1 MKKLFML
8 YGNDSAP
15 GWTLC
20 VITGEPVAPTPL
32 GVVRAYSTMPED
44 STSVPVGM
52 GQFVTE
58 VRRPAMVRFELEG
71 PIVVECPWEA
81 VLR

>member
-1 MKKLFML
+1 MKKLFTL
-8 YGNDSAP
+8 RSNDDTP

-20 VITGEPVAPTPL
+20 VVTGEPVAPIPL
-32 GVVRAYSTMPED
+32 GVVRAYFTVPED
-44 STSVPVGM
+44 STNIPVVIGE
-52 GQFVTE
+52 FVTE

-71 PIVVECPWEA
+71 PMVVECPWEA